1 MTIREELKR
10 RAADAA
16 VEQVRSGMVLG
27 LGSGTT
33 VAYALQR
40 LGELLRDK
48 KIDNVS
54 GVPSSIQTGKQARH
68 LGIPLTSLDRH
79 PRLDLTIDGAD
90 EVDPDLNL
98 IKGGGGAL
106 LREKVLAQASRRNIL
121 IIDQSKLSPCLGTHW
136 ALPVEVILFAV
147 KSIETYLT
155 SIGATVE
162 LRQTPTGD
170 VFRTDQNNVIL
181 DANFGAI
188 DNAKALAAQLAERAG
203 IVAHGLFLDLAD
215 EVIVAAEGGV
225 RHLRRPPSPSTAPNP

>member
-1 MTIREELKR
+1 MNIREELKR

-40 LGELLRDK
+40 LGELLRAE

-54 GVPSSIQTGKQARH
+54 GVPSSIQTEKQAKK

-90 EVDPDLNL
+90 EVDPNLNL

-121 IIDQSKLSPCLGTHW
+121 IVDQSKLSPCLGTHW

-147 KSIETYLT
+147 KSIEKYLT
-155 SIGATVE
+155 SIGASVE
-162 LRQTPTGD
+162 LRQTPAGD
-170 VFRTDQNNVIL
+170 IFHTDQKNVIL

-188 DNAKALAAQLAERAG
+188 ENAKALAARLAERAG

-215 EVIVAAEGGV
+215 EVIVAEEEGV
-225 RHLRRPPSPSTAPNP
+225 RHLRRPASPATAPNP

>member
-155 SIGATVE
+155 SIGANVE